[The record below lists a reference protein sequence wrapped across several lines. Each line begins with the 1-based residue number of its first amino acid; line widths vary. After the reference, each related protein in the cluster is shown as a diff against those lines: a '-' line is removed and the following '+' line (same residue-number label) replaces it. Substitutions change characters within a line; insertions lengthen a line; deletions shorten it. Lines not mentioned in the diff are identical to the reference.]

1 MDPLRV
7 AKRDWRAAVE
17 SGLLTRLK
25 SGDVFSALQSQ
36 PQQSTQTHELSIGLL
51 YRATHFLAGILS
63 VGAEAGN
70 IYALAWLSN

>member
-25 SGDVFSALQSQ
+25 SGDVFLRYSRNLSSRLK
-36 PQQSTQTHELSIGLL
+36 PELSIGLL
-51 YRATHFLAGILS
+51 YRATYFLAGILS
-63 VGAEAGN
+63 AGAEAGN
-70 IYALAWLSN
+70 IYALAFLSN